1 MKGFKS
7 FGNRVE
13 MVFGSG
19 YNCILGPNGA
29 GKSNVM
35 DALCFVLGKGSAKE
49 LRVEKASN
57 LIYNGGKTKEPA
69 KFAEVSIYFDN
80 TDKKFPMDV
89 AEIKITRIVKQAGVS
104 VYKINDERMTRQQVL
119 DLLSAANIDPDG
131 YNIILQGDIVRLVVM
146 STVERRQIIEE
157 IAGISI
163 YEEKKNK
170 AMNELQKVDE
180 KINEAE
186 IILKERETYLKELVE
201 KYPSN
206 EVYQLFGDMY
216 ECMGDK
222 QKALEFYTKALNIS
236 ISLIDK
242 FNTASYYSSIGTTYL
257 ELNNYKKSLEYYL
270 KSLEIS
276 KELDEEEAIASLYRS
291 IGNVY
296 SEITSYEAALN
307 YYLDALE
314 IYKKLNNQPG
324 LSAMY
329 NNIGIIYQ
337 NFKENDKALV
347 YFQKSLDIEIN
358 LDNEAGQSTAYNN
371 IGTVHDDLGNKSKA
385 LEYYNKSLEID
396 KKFNSEEGIS
406 TALNNIG
413 LIHIDIGDYKKAYSF
428 LNQSL
433 EINKKRKD
441 NFSIANNYNN
451 LAKLSIRQKKYT
463 EAKNYLST
471 SIAISQ
477 QIDAKELL
485 IEAYDF
491 LYIIYSEENNFQKA
505 LEYFK
510 LYAEMND
517 SIFSKEANNRIA
529 EMSIKYET
537 ENIESEN
544 ELLRK
549 NNEIHLLQLK
559 RQKNLQR
566 YWIAFTILI
575 LALTILGFSQVR
587 LKKKT
592 NDLLESKNNQLKD
605 ANNRLSSSEKN
616 LKELNATKDKF
627 FSIIAHDLKN
637 PFQALLGFSETLYTR
652 HNELS
657 GNEIK
662 EYSKIIYESSQN
674 LFNLLG
680 NLLQWSKS
688 QLGSIKMAPEK
699 LNLSNILEE
708 ATSLL
713 TLPAEKKN
721 IKLRNNIPYNFTV
734 FADKH
739 IVSTVLRNLVSNAIK
754 FTNEGGEIS
763 ISSEIK
769 NNEALISVVDNGL
782 GIKPENLDKLFKI
795 DYSYSTKGTNNEQGT
810 GLGLIL
816 CKELVEENNGKIWC
830 ESTYGKGSTFYFTLP
845 I

>member
-1 MKGFKS
+1 
-7 FGNRVE
+7 
-13 MVFGSG
+13 MVN
-19 YNCILGPNGA
+19 YRYILA
-29 GKSNVM
+29 F
-35 DALCFVLGKGSAKE
+35 LIVLVLSQ
-49 LRVEKASN
+49 N
-57 LIYNGGKTKEPA
+57 
-69 KFAEVSIYFDN
+69 SI
-80 TDKKFPMDV
+80 V
-89 AEIKITRIVKQAGVS
+89 AQ
-104 VYKINDERMTRQQVL
+104 N
-119 DLLSAANIDPDG
+119 N
-131 YNIILQGDIVRLVVM
+131 
-146 STVERRQIIEE
+146 RQIIDSLVLELKIVPENEKIE
-157 IAGISI
+157 ILNELSKLYWNYSLDSSFYYANEALSI
-163 YEEKKNK
+163 AHIIQDKVGLSNSYNRIANVYFFQGQYEK
-170 AMNELQKVDE
+170 AMEFYQKSLT
-180 KINEAE
+180 AR
-186 IILKERETYLKELVE
+186 KETNDQVGIANVYNNMAML
-201 KYPSN
+201 YSN
-206 EVYQLFGDMY
+206 QGEH
-216 ECMGDK
+216 E
-222 QKALEFYTKALNIS
+222 KALEFYTKALNIS